1 MTDTPKPE
9 TGLHCFGDNPAPP
22 HLTDGWKQLLG
33 FPKAARDGFWS
44 LLGIALMEPGNPKFH
59 ERLEA
64 FCREH
69 ALAEKHAVAAIKAC
83 DVLLRQAS
91 ALDLDRERFAE
102 DLAALSDG
110 EQEGP
115 EILLSQYEA
124 VKLELRRRI
133 LEGSLADHGKV
144 FVGLDWR
151 VDTVASSDRGAGINA
166 DVILLTLRYREGER
180 LERITLQLT
189 PESLKELKLF
199 TERIS
204 RQTATGNA

>member
-9 TGLHCFGDNPAPP
+9 TGLHCFGDRPAPP
-22 HLTDGWKQLLG
+22 QVLDGWKQLLG
-33 FPKAARDGFWS
+33 FPRAARDGFWN
-44 LLGIALMEPGNPKFH
+44 LLGIALMEPANPKFH

-69 ALAEKHAVAAIKAC
+69 ALAEKHAVGAIKAC
-83 DVLLRQAS
+83 DILLRQAS
-91 ALDLDRERFAE
+91 ALDLDRERFGE

-110 EQEGP
+110 QQDGP
-115 EILLSQYEA
+115 ELLLSRYDA
-124 VKLELRRRI
+124 VKLELRKRI

-151 VDTVASSDRGAGINA
+151 LDTVASSDRGAGINA

-189 PESLKELKLF
+189 PEGLKELKLF
-199 TERIS
+199 TERLGG
-204 RQTATGNA
+204 QTDTGKA

>member
-9 TGLHCFGDNPAPP
+9 TRLHCFGGSPTPP
-22 HLTDGWKQLLG
+22 QVLDGWKQLLD
-33 FPKAARDGFWS
+33 FPREARNGFWN
-44 LLGIALMEPGNPKFH
+44 LLGIALMEPANPKFH
-59 ERLEA
+59 ERLET

-69 ALAEKHAVAAIKAC
+69 ALAEKHAVTAIKAC
-83 DVLLRQAS
+83 DILLRQAS
-91 ALDLDRERFAE
+91 ALDLDRQRFGE
-102 DLAALSDG
+102 DLAVLSDG
-110 EQEGP
+110 RQEGP
-115 EILLSQYEA
+115 EILLSQYDA

-189 PESLKELKLF
+189 PESLNEIKLF
-199 TERIS
+199 TERLG
-204 RQTATGNA
+204 RQAATGKA

>member
-1 MTDTPKPE
+1 MTDSPKPE
-9 TGLHCFGDNPAPP
+9 TGLHCFGDGPAPP
-22 HLTDGWKQLLG
+22 QVADGWKLLLG
-33 FPKAARDGFWS
+33 FPKGARDGFWN
-44 LLGIALMEPGNPKFH
+44 LLGIALMEPSNPKFH

-83 DVLLRQAS
+83 DILIRQAS
-91 ALDLDRERFAE
+91 GLDLDRERFGE

-110 EQEGP
+110 QQEGP
-115 EILLSQYEA
+115 EVLLSQYDA
-124 VKLELRRRI
+124 VKLELRKRI

-151 VDTVASSDRGAGINA
+151 VDNVASSDRGAGINA

-189 PESLKELKLF
+189 PESLNEIKLF
-199 TERIS
+199 TERID
-204 RQTATGNA
+204 RQAATGKA